1 MLRCGNGNQTFGLW
15 PRPPALAPARGLRN
29 NASQIKTD
37 MSERENDMADDR
49 RDELE
54 ALLARQRAAFTASR
68 PEPMSQRK
76 DRIRR
81 AIALVKDH
89 GDEFA
94 KAMSADFG
102 SRSMQQSML
111 TDIAAVVGAGNHA
124 LKHMDAW
131 AKAEKRKVQFPLGLL
146 GARAELRYEPKGVIG
161 ILSPW
166 NFPVQLAFAPLMQVL
181 AAGNRAMIKPSE
193 FTERTSELMAN
204 LTAEY
209 FAPEEVAVV
218 TGSPE
223 VAAAFSSL
231 PFDHLVFTGSTATGR
246 RVMQA
251 AAANLVPVTLELG
264 GKSPVVMG
272 RSADFAKAGER
283 IAIGKM
289 LNAGQICLA
298 PDYLMVPEDKADEAV
313 AGVVSAAS
321 AMYPR
326 ILDNDDYASIVSDRH
341 FERLQGLV
349 ADARNKGAE
358 VIEVNPAG
366 EDFAN
371 ANQRKMPLTVL
382 RGVNDSMTVMQEEIF
397 GPVLPVMTYKAVG
410 EAVDYIND
418 HDRPLGL
425 YYFGE
430 DKSEQERVLTRTSSG
445 GVTTHD
451 VIFHVSMEDLPFG
464 GVGPSGMGSYHAIEG
479 FREFSHARAVYHQPK
494 IDIAKLGGLK
504 PPYGKAAD
512 AATARMMK

>member
-1 MLRCGNGNQTFGLW
+1 
-15 PRPPALAPARGLRN
+15 
-29 NASQIKTD
+29 
-37 MSERENDMADDR
+37 MADDR
-49 RDELE
+49 RAELE
-54 ALLARQRAAFTASR
+54 SLLARQRAAFTASR
-68 PEPMSQRK
+68 PEPISQRK

-81 AIALVKDH
+81 AMALVKEH
-89 GDEFA
+89 GEDFA

-102 SRSMQQSML
+102 NRSHAQSML
-111 TDIAAVVGAGNHA
+111 TDIAATVGAGNHA
-124 LKHMDAW
+124 LKHIDSW
-131 AKAEKRKVQFPLGLL
+131 SKPEKRKVQFPLGLM
-146 GARAELRYEPKGVIG
+146 GAKAEVRYEPKGVIG

-166 NFPVQLAFAPLMQVL
+166 NFPVQLAFGPLMQVL

-193 FTERTSELMAN
+193 FTERTSELMAE
-204 LTAEY
+204 LTAQY
-209 FAPEEVAVV
+209 FQPEEVACI
-218 TGSPE
+218 TGGPE

-251 AAANLVPVTLELG
+251 AAENLVPVTLELG
-264 GKSPVVMG
+264 GKSPVIMG

-289 LNAGQICLA
+289 MNAGQICLA
-298 PDYLMVPEDKADEAV
+298 PDYLIVPEDKADEAV
-313 AGVVSAAS
+313 AGVTGAAA

-326 ILDNDDYASIVSDRH
+326 VLDNDDYASIVSDRH

-349 ADARNKGAE
+349 EDAKAKGAE

-366 EDFAN
+366 EDFGN

-382 RGVNDSMTVMQEEIF
+382 RGVNDGMTVMQEEIF
-397 GPVLPVMTYKAVG
+397 GPVLPVMTYKSVDQ
-410 EAVDYIND
+410 AVDYVNE

-430 DKSEQERVLTRTSSG
+430 DKSEQERVLNRTISG
-445 GVTTHD
+445 GVTTND
-451 VIFHVSMEDLPFG
+451 VVFHVSMEDLPFG

-504 PPYGKAAD
+504 PPYGKATE
-512 AATARMMK
+512 AAAGRMMK

>member
-1 MLRCGNGNQTFGLW
+1 
-15 PRPPALAPARGLRN
+15 
-29 NASQIKTD
+29 
-37 MSERENDMADDR
+37 MADDR
-49 RDELE
+49 RAELE
-54 ALLARQRAAFTASR
+54 SLLERQRAAFTASR
-68 PEPMSQRK
+68 PEPLSQRK

-81 AIALVKDH
+81 AIALVKEH
-89 GDEFA
+89 GEAFA
-94 KAMSADFG
+94 KAMSTDFG
-102 SRSMQQSML
+102 NRSAHQSML
-111 TDIAAVVGAGNHA
+111 TDIAATVGAGNHA
-124 LKHMDAW
+124 LKHLEQW
-131 AKAEKRKVQFPLGLL
+131 ARPEKRKVQFPLGLL
-146 GARAELRYEPKGVIG
+146 GAKAEVRYEPKGVVG

-166 NFPVQLAFAPLMQVL
+166 NFPVQLAFGPLMQVL

-193 FTERTSELMAN
+193 FTERTSALMAE
-204 LTAEY
+204 LTAQY
-209 FAPEEVAVV
+209 FAPEEVVVV
-218 TGSPE
+218 TGGPE

-231 PFDHLVFTGSTATGR
+231 PFDHLIFTGSTATGR

-272 RSADFAKAGER
+272 RSADLKRAGER

-298 PDYLMVPEDKADEAV
+298 PDYLLVPEDKADEAV
-313 AGVVSAAS
+313 AGVTGAAA

-326 ILDNDDYASIVSDRH
+326 LLDNEDYASIVSDRH
-341 FERLQGLV
+341 FARLKGLI
-349 ADARNKGAE
+349 ADARDKGAE

-371 ANQRKMPLTVL
+371 ANQRKLPLTVL
-382 RGVNDSMTVMQEEIF
+382 RGVNDDMAVMQEEIF
-397 GPVLPVMTYKAVG
+397 GPVLPVMTYQAVD
-410 EAVDYIND
+410 EAIDYINA

-430 DKSEQERVLTRTSSG
+430 DKAEQERVLSRTISG
-445 GVTTHD
+445 GVTTND

-494 IDIAKLGGLK
+494 IDVAKLGGLK
-504 PPYGKAAD
+504 PPYGKAT
-512 AATARMMK
+512 AAAAARMMK

>member
-1 MLRCGNGNQTFGLW
+1 
-15 PRPPALAPARGLRN
+15 
-29 NASQIKTD
+29 
-37 MSERENDMADDR
+37 MADDR
-49 RDELE
+49 REELE
-54 ALLARQRAAFTASR
+54 ALLTRQRAAFTASR

-89 GDEFA
+89 GEEFA

-102 SRSMQQSML
+102 NRSYAQSML
-111 TDIAAVVGAGNHA
+111 TDVAATVAAGNDA
-124 LKHMDAW
+124 LKHMDKW
-131 AKAEKRKVQFPLGLL
+131 AKSDKRKVQFPLGLL
-146 GARAELRYEPKGVIG
+146 GARAEVRYEPKGVIG

-166 NFPVQLAFAPLMQVL
+166 NFPLQLAFGPLMQVF

-193 FTERTSELMAN
+193 FTERTSELMAQ

-218 TGSPE
+218 TGGPE

-264 GKSPVVMG
+264 GKSPVIMG
-272 RSADFAKAGER
+272 RSADFARAGER

-298 PDYLMVPEDKADEAV
+298 PDYMIVPEDKQDEAV
-313 AGVVSAAS
+313 AGVVGAAS

-326 ILDNDDYASIVSDRH
+326 LLDNDDYASIVSDRH

-349 ADARNKGAE
+349 EDARGKGAE

-366 EDFAN
+366 EDFTN
-371 ANQRKMPLTVL
+371 ANQRKMPLTILKNVTE
-382 RGVNDSMTVMQEEIF
+382 DMAAMQEEIF
-397 GPVLPVMTYKAVG
+397 GPVLPVMT
-410 EAVDYIND
+410 
-418 HDRPLGL
+418 
-425 YYFGE
+425 
-430 DKSEQERVLTRTSSG
+430 
-445 GVTTHD
+445 
-451 VIFHVSMEDLPFG
+451 
-464 GVGPSGMGSYHAIEG
+464 
-479 FREFSHARAVYHQPK
+479 
-494 IDIAKLGGLK
+494 
-504 PPYGKAAD
+504 
-512 AATARMMK
+512 